1 MKSSALQTIIQ
12 NAIVKKIAEIVTELV
27 QFAYAIGFFS
37 ELIITIIVVFL
48 LHSHVYILMF
58 YLIGFVFSVYLNRW
72 MKGQVKDPRPDHPI
86 KFLAS
91 ESFTKAKPSDNF
103 YGMPSGHSQQIL
115 YSIVYLYGTLREVC
129 KFSVPSVPC
138 TFEDSWI
145 WIWICVAIGC
155 FMILERWL
163 FRNHTVSHL
172 LVGAVVGVLYGLF
185 ILGLQRATLQRA
197 SLQSTA
203 AAVPGE
209 ATTSPTPT
217 HGQSY
222 AT

>member
-12 NAIVKKIAEIVTELV
+12 NAIVKKIAEFVTELV

-72 MKGQVKDPRPDHPI
+72 MKGQVRDPRPDHPI

-91 ESFTKAKPSDNF
+91 ESFTKAKPTDNF

-115 YSIVYLYGTLREVC
+115 YSIVYLYGTLREMN
-129 KFSVPSVPC
+129 
-138 TFEDSWI
+138 I
-145 WIWICVAIGC
+145 WLWICVAIGF
-155 FMILERWL
+155 FMILSRWL
-163 FRNHTVSHL
+163 FRNHTVL
-172 LVGAVVGVLYGLF
+172 QLFVGAVVVVVSVLF
-185 ILGLQRATLQRA
+185 VLGLRQATLCH
-197 SLQSTA
+197 SYSESES
-203 AAVPGE
+203 VPVE

-217 HGQSY
+217 HEQSY